1 MAIQDEMY
9 KMIESEINRIIEE
22 GKEVRTINV
31 QKAKEVAKMLASL
44 STDKSDAENL
54 VNQYIANI
62 KLICD

>member
-1 MAIQDEMY
+1 MAIQDEMF
-9 KMIESEINRIIEE
+9 KMIESEINRIIAE
-22 GKEVRTINV
+22 GKELRTIDV
-31 QKAKEVAKMLASL
+31 DKAKEVAKMLASL

>member
-22 GKEVRTINV
+22 GKELRSVNVDKVR
-31 QKAKEVAKMLASL
+31 EVAKMLASL

-62 KLICD
+62 KLICE

>member
-1 MAIQDEMY
+1 MAIQDEMF
-9 KMIESEINRIIEE
+9 KMIEAEINRTIEE
-22 GKEVRTINV
+22 GKEVRTIQV
-31 QKAKEVAKMLASL
+31 EKAKEVAKMLAVL